1 MTWRFHEVFSEFHFW
16 TFFQAGFVKW
26 FMNGVKV
33 DRFVP
38 KLKKLCIMHPCKP
51 DLSRG
56 LLSHQL
62 NLDLTVSLQFHEF
75 FLVIATQFEK
85 SNFCPKIQW
94 VFHPNFFWQ
103 LFSWNQSC
111 QQLKSLK
118 LQHFHEFLTTKNRQ
132 FSREIK
138 VEFLDYKWIFGTVC
152 VRTT

>member
-1 MTWRFHEVFSEFHFW
+1 MTISRVFIRISFLN
-16 TFFQAGFVKW
+16 FFQAGFVKW
-26 FMNGVKV
+26 FMNGVKM

-85 SNFCPKIQW
+85 SNFCPKIQFSR
-94 VFHPNFFWQ
+94 VFQPKFFWEF
-103 LFSWNQSC
+103 FSWNQSC
-111 QQLKSLK
+111 QQLNSLEPP
-118 LQHFHEFLTTKNRQ
+118 HFQEFFTQKIDN
-132 FSREIK
+132 FS
-138 VEFLDYKWIFGTVC
+138 GN
-152 VRTT
+152 